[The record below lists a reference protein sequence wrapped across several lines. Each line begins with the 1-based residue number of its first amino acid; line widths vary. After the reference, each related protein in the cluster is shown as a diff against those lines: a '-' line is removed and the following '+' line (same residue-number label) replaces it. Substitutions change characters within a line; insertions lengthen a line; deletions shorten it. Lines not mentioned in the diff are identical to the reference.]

1 MKNGTQTRLKYLYP
15 YIYGR
20 GRSYEPSVQAS
31 QRLKWMDYV
40 QEGHTARQAAR
51 HFDHPEST
59 VRYWRSRYNPNDLR
73 SLENKS
79 TRPHTVRQ
87 CEVSWE
93 IKQEVITCRKTHMS
107 WGKVKL
113 QKELTKGGIQVG
125 QSRIQLIINRA
136 GLKRAPIRRRRS
148 KRKNRQHMYSVPPK
162 VLMVPGGLIYMDTK
176 HLYLPDGSK
185 VYQFT
190 SLDHATRVLM
200 VRLYTRITS
209 VCGRDFL
216 THVQQRFPHIR
227 YVGTDNGSEFL
238 GDLQK
243 ELDRQ
248 KIPHVFS
255 SPRSPKQNPFVER
268 VIRTIIDEVYL
279 VRGQE
284 YNRLTQQEVLDEY
297 VHDYNYNRPHW
308 SLDLRTP
315 MEQFQLLESQPS

>member
-1 MKNGTQTRLKYLYP
+1 
-15 YIYGR
+15 
-20 GRSYEPSVQAS
+20 
-31 QRLKWMDYV
+31 
-40 QEGHTARQAAR
+40 
-51 HFDHPEST
+51 
-59 VRYWRSRYNPNDLR
+59 
-73 SLENKS
+73 
-79 TRPHTVRQ
+79 
-87 CEVSWE
+87 
-93 IKQEVITCRKTHMS
+93 
-107 WGKVKL
+107 
-113 QKELTKGGIQVG
+113 
-125 QSRIQLIINRA
+125 
-136 GLKRAPIRRRRS
+136 
-148 KRKNRQHMYSVPPK
+148 
-162 VLMVPGGLIYMDTK
+162 MDTK